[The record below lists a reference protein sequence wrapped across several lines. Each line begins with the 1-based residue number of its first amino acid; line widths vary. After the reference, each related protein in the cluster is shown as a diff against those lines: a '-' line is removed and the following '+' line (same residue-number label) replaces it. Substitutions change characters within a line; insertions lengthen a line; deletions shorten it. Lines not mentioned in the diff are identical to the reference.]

1 MYRRHSGDN
10 GYCFLH
16 IHLNLIRK
24 IRKKKRK
31 KEKQNEVKKGML
43 FWEEAKEKAQNASS
57 GATRYDDND
66 CRLW

>member
-1 MYRRHSGDN
+1 M
-10 GYCFLH
+10 
-16 IHLNLIRK
+16 
-24 IRKKKRK
+24 
-31 KEKQNEVKKGML
+31 E